1 QGPANDVVL
10 LRETLVKHFGFAEGN
25 IVTLSEQQGK
35 DRGEKH
41 YPTRKNI
48 EREYKALADRAGAG
62 DHVMIFMAG
71 HGSPPPEDPN
81 AAGAEPD
88 GLDEIF
94 LPRDVGKWDAT
105 AGKVANAIIDDEL
118 GEWLGAIRKK
128 KASVWILVD
137 ACHSGTITRGT
148 AKEYPRDA
156 KPDEA

>member
-1 QGPANDVVL
+1 AAVGLPGPVPDTRASQAGKDKKPAAAVAKKYALLIGCSHYPNLAERFQLQGPANDVVL

-41 YPTRKNI
+41 SPTRKNI

-71 HGSPPPEDPN
+71 HGSQQPEDPN
-81 AAGAEPD
+81 AAEPEPD

-94 LPRDVGKWDAT
+94 LPRDVGKWDDT
-105 AGKVANAIIDDEL
+105 
-118 GEWLGAIRKK
+118 
-128 KASVWILVD
+128 
-137 ACHSGTITRGT
+137 
-148 AKEYPRDA
+148 
-156 KPDEA
+156 